1 MIISAENEYN
11 GEDFREMIPFDYV
24 ETADEVAREVLREE
38 NCPYDCE
45 AELLLIDAE
54 KMREINKSTR
64 GIDRTTDVLSFPCC
78 QYTPPANWKEAE
90 EARSDNFDPETGKLM
105 LGEILISV
113 PKVKEQAALYGHS
126 TKREFAFLVSHSMLH
141 LIGYDHMV
149 PEEEKVMF
157 AKQEQVLKN
166 LGITRD
172 QNPAADN
179 N

>member
-1 MIISAENEYN
+1 MIISAENEYA
-11 GEDFREMIPFDYV
+11 GEDFETIFPFDWV
-24 ETADEVAREVLREE
+24 KAADDVAHEVLKEE

-45 AELLLIDAE
+45 ADLLLIDGE
-54 KMREINKSTR
+54 KMHEINRQTR

-78 QYTPPANWKEAE
+78 QYTPPANWAVAE
-90 EARSDNFDPETGKLM
+90 EAKNDNFDPETGKLM

-113 PKVKEQAALYGHS
+113 PKVEEQAKAYGHS

-157 AKQEQVLKN
+157 SKQEHVLEV

-172 QNPAADN
+172 
-179 N
+179 